1 MEQIDLNVPSQM
13 PAQAGDP
20 DIDPAEVAHWLAA
33 LPMANVAA
41 AGEQVL
47 AKLHRINRTKLHYN
61 LRHQIIKLLQPA
73 ADELTDAIRG
83 QYMSAPLPLS
93 AKKRHLLITVQ
104 QLLAELATGYKI
116 IINDVQEPV
125 KLQQA
130 PQDFLIEAFYGAIGY
145 LSRILLE
152 SYLIYTPEPKGVWGK
167 LNQLY
172 RYAESKSIDKRTLAS
187 QSEQAE
193 SSRSISHAYR
203 RIALL
208 ALANPYHL
216 MQGEARTVYLYLDQW
231 AAACHIIN
239 PGGSPSIAGKFF
251 VDLAA
256 DAPPGYQSK
265 DTQVHALEPRILD
278 FSKLVE
284 IVSRR
289 TAEISK
295 SDLSSKQA
303 QLITLGGR
311 LERDLLSRLQEAWG
325 KREERQSSR
334 EPSVGMVHMAAGLS
348 TCHHYISGELPFT
361 PELDEVHFYR
371 ESLGV
376 TDSGLSL
383 VPLEHEPWKSEEQA
397 AKLRSGVYRPRT
409 SQFDADSSDKDIWE
423 KIYATPISH
432 DDDVDYRTLFSVS
445 EWHKK
450 NESEGGLC
458 ISCEG
463 GFCIPG
469 RVGELVASKSNTA
482 RAAGWTIG
490 AIRWLKMVHDESLDM
505 GIKMLAEG
513 AEAVAI
519 RAIKGAGTGGEYFR
533 ALLTH
538 IGDHDDRVATLF
550 APSAIYDSGT
560 ELVVNKTSDLFY
572 VRLTKLL
579 ITTKAFSQFRF
590 EVVEIPILE
599 KQRVDSIKAL
609 L

>member
-1 MEQIDLNVPSQM
+1 MEQLDLNVPFQA

-20 DIDPAEVAHWLAA
+20 DIDPAQLAHWLAA
-33 LPMANVAA
+33 VPMANVTA

-47 AKLHRINRTKLHYN
+47 AKLHKINRIKLSYS

-83 QYMSAPLPLS
+83 QYMNAPLPLS
-93 AKKRHLLITVQ
+93 AKKRHHLITVQ
-104 QLLAELATGYKI
+104 QLLAELATGHKI
-116 IINDVQEPV
+116 IINDVQEAAERE
-125 KLQQA
+125 QA
-130 PQDFLIEAFYGAIGY
+130 PADLLLESFYGAMGY

-172 RYAESKSIDKRTLAS
+172 RYAESKSTHKRTLTGRD
-187 QSEQAE
+187 EQTD
-193 SSRSISHAYR
+193 SNRSISHTYR

-216 MQGEARTVYLYLDQW
+216 MQGEARTVYQYLDQW
-231 AAACHIIN
+231 AAACHIID
-239 PGGSPSIAGKFF
+239 PGGSQSVAGKFF

-265 DTQVHALEPRILD
+265 DKQLHALEPRILD

-289 TAEISK
+289 IAEIGK
-295 SDLSSKQA
+295 SDGSGKQA
-303 QLITLGGR
+303 QLITLAAR
-311 LERDLLSRLQEAWG
+311 LERDLLSRLRDAWAN
-325 KREERQSSR
+325 REERQSSR
-334 EPSVGMVHMAAGLS
+334 EASLGKVHMAAGLS
-348 TCHHYISGELPFT
+348 ACHHYISDEIPFT
-361 PELDEVHFYR
+361 PELDEIHFYR
-371 ESLGV
+371 QSLSAP
-376 TDSGLSL
+376 DSGLSL
-383 VPLEHEPWKSEEQA
+383 VPLEHEPWRSEEQA
-397 AKLRSGVYRPRT
+397 AKLQSGVHRPRT
-409 SQFDADSSDKDIWE
+409 SQFDTNSSDKDIWE
-423 KIYATPISH
+423 KIYAAPISH

-463 GFCIPG
+463 SFCIPG
-469 RVGELVASKSNTA
+469 RVGELVAFKADRSDA
-482 RAAGWTIG
+482 DWTVG
-490 AIRWLKMVHDESLDM
+490 AIRWLKMIQDQSLDM
-505 GIKMLAEG
+505 GVKMLAG
-513 AEAVAI
+513 AAEAVAI

-538 IGDHDDRVATLF
+538 IGDHDDRIATLF
-550 APSAIYDSGT
+550 TPAAIYDVGT
-560 ELVVNKTSDLFY
+560 ELVVNKTGELFY
-572 VRLTKLL
+572 VQLTKLL
-579 ITTKAFSQFRF
+579 TATKAFSQFRF
-590 EVVEIPILE
+590 DVVEMPDLE
-599 KQRVDSIKAL
+599 KERIDSIKAL